1 MLDLVL
7 PEYQAGPPVFSR
19 GPVPAPADVRAEL
32 ETDLTDPGFGIFIA
46 EIDGRPAG
54 SAVGAPASVSSAH
67 SGLARPDSA
76 AILGYAATLPE
87 FRGRGAGV
95 ALTEAVFDWA
105 RKGEYS
111 TIIVD
116 WRVTN
121 LLSSRFWPR
130 RGFRESFIRLYR
142 SIP

>member
-1 MLDLVL
+1 
-7 PEYQAGPPVFSR
+7 
-19 GPVPAPADVRAEL
+19 
-32 ETDLTDPGFGIFIA
+32 
-46 EIDGRPAG
+46 
-54 SAVGAPASVSSAH
+54 VSSTH

-87 FRGRGAGV
+87 FRGRGVGV
-95 ALTEAVFDWA
+95 ALTEAVFEWA
-105 RKGEYS
+105 RKGDYS